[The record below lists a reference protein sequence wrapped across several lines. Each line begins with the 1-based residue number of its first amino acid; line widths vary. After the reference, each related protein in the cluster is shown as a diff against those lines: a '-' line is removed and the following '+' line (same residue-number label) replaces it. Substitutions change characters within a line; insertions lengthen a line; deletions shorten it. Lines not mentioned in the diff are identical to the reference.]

1 MSYPGSGDPSQ
12 RAYGQYGA
20 QPNPSDRVIPPPGYS
35 PDTADSGASD
45 SPSPSGR
52 PLRPPRAAVQ
62 PNVAAQPRAAVQP
75 NVAAQ
80 PRAAVQ
86 PNVAAQPRAAVQP
99 DVAAQPRAAVQPNVA
114 AQPRAAVQPD
124 VAAQSGGPGAVPF
137 PPVFAG
143 GPPQSP
149 RNGNGGLWIVVAV
162 LVAVALILGGVFA
175 WLTLRDDASTAVAS
189 ASAAPPSVESDG
201 SASGAVP
208 GSSSTGGQESAMTT
222 LPAGAQTCPAT
233 VASTGGLRGSAVGS
247 TATSCPFAEEVRLAY
262 TRGGSDRNSRTV
274 VASSPVTGKRYEM
287 NCVSSAQLVTCTGGE
302 NAVVYLF

>member
-35 PDTADSGASD
+35 SDTADSGPSD

-52 PLRPPRAAVQ
+52 PLRPPRAAAQ
-62 PNVAAQPRAAVQP
+62 PVAAAQPR
-75 NVAAQ
+75 
-80 PRAAVQ
+80 
-86 PNVAAQPRAAVQP
+86 
-99 DVAAQPRAAVQPNVA
+99 
-114 AQPRAAVQPD
+114 
-124 VAAQSGGPGAVPF
+124 VAAQSGGSGEVPF
-137 PPVFAG
+137 PSVFAG
-143 GPPQSP
+143 GPPPPP
-149 RNGNGGLWIVVAV
+149 RKGNGGLWIVVAV

-175 WLTLRDDASTAVAS
+175 WLTVRNDASPGVAS
-189 ASAAPPSVESDG
+189 ASAAPSSAAIDG
-201 SASGAVP
+201 SAPGAVP
-208 GSSSTGGQESAMTT
+208 GSSSTGGQEPGVTT
-222 LPAGAQTCPAT
+222 LPAGAQTCPAS

>member
-35 PDTADSGASD
+35 PNPAEPGPSD

-52 PLRPPRAAVQ
+52 PLRPPRSAAQ
-62 PNVAAQPRAAVQP
+62 PGALPQSGGAAQPRAA
-75 NVAAQ
+75 
-80 PRAAVQ
+80 
-86 PNVAAQPRAAVQP
+86 
-99 DVAAQPRAAVQPNVA
+99 
-114 AQPRAAVQPD
+114 
-124 VAAQSGGPGAVPF
+124 AQSGGSGAVPF

-143 GPPQSP
+143 GPSQPP
-149 RNGNGGLWIVVAV
+149 RKGNGGLWIVVAV

-175 WLTLRDDASTAVAS
+175 WLTVRGDASPPVTSGIAAPS
-189 ASAAPPSVESDG
+189 SAAVDG
-201 SASGAVP
+201 GASGAAP
-208 GSSSTGGQESAMTT
+208 GSSSAGGQEPGVTT
-222 LPAGAQTCPAT
+222 LPAGAQTCPAS
-233 VASTGGLRGSAVGS
+233 VASTSGLRGSAVGS

>member
-62 PNVAAQPRAAVQP
+62 PNVAAQ
-75 NVAAQ
+75 
-80 PRAAVQ
+80 
-86 PNVAAQPRAAVQP
+86 
-99 DVAAQPRAAVQPNVA
+99 
-114 AQPRAAVQPD
+114 
-124 VAAQSGGPGAVPF
+124 SGGPGAVPF

-175 WLTLRDDASTAVAS
+175 WLTLRDDASPAVAS

-208 GSSSTGGQESAMTT
+208 GSSSTGGQESGVTT

-262 TRGGSDRNSRTV
+262 TRGGSDRNSRMV

>member
-1 MSYPGSGDPSQ
+1 M
-12 RAYGQYGA
+12 
-20 QPNPSDRVIPPPGYS
+20 QPN
-35 PDTADSGASD
+35 
-45 SPSPSGR
+45 
-52 PLRPPRAAVQ
+52 
-62 PNVAAQPRAAVQP
+62 
-75 NVAAQ
+75 
-80 PRAAVQ
+80 
-86 PNVAAQPRAAVQP
+86 
-99 DVAAQPRAAVQPNVA
+99 
-114 AQPRAAVQPD
+114 

-143 GPPQSP
+143 GPPQSR

-175 WLTLRDDASTAVAS
+175 WLTLRDDASPAVAS

-201 SASGAVP
+201 ASGAVP
-208 GSSSTGGQESAMTT
+208 GSSSTGGQESGVTT

>member
-1 MSYPGSGDPSQ
+1 MKGWPHHRQKDTMSYPGSGDPSQ

-86 PNVAAQPRAAVQP
+86 P
-99 DVAAQPRAAVQPNVA
+99 
-114 AQPRAAVQPD
+114 D

-175 WLTLRDDASTAVAS
+175 WLTLRDDASPAVAS
-189 ASAAPPSVESDG
+189 AIAAPPSVESDG

-208 GSSSTGGQESAMTT
+208 GSSSTGGQESGVTT